1 VFGIL
6 AIVALAIAFIFHG
19 AGFHGS
25 AWVDWQSFMLLGL
38 VFLALHLLGVA
49 AFAFGARRNG

>member
-1 VFGIL
+1 MFGIL
-6 AIVALAIAFIFHG
+6 AIVAFAVSFIFHG

-25 AWVDWQSFMLLGL
+25 PWVGWQSFMLLGL
-38 VFLALHLLGVA
+38 ILLALHLLGVA